1 MTEQEEKE
9 ILEKAERIKK
19 EKAKEHKKEYNK
31 QYVKNK
37 TVSKVIRF
45 SIDNDRDII
54 DHLNSIDKQFTNYI
68 KELIRKDMKNH
79 E

>member
-9 ILEKAERIKK
+9 ILERAERIKK

-45 SIDNDRDII
+45 SIDNDKDII
-54 DHLNSIDKQFTNYI
+54 DHLNSIYKQYTSYI
-68 KELIRKDMKNH
+68 KELIRKDIKNH